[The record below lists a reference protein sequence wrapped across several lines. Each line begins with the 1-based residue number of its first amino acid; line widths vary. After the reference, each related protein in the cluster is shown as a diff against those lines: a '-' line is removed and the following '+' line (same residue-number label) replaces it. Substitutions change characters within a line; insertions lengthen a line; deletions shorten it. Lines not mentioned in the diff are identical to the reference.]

1 LTVVGRKGEGRGESC
16 VVLLFT
22 EFCEEDHVT
31 CVGKKINAYRVL
43 VGKPEG
49 VKLLGRPRRRWE
61 DNIKVDIEYYGR
73 AGSGLVCFGIG
84 ESVWLLRTQYRKL
97 QNSKIARNFLTG

>member
-1 LTVVGRKGEGRGESC
+1 MEGERKRGEEKAAWF
-16 VVLLFT
+16 VLCT

-31 CVGKKINAYRVL
+31 CVGKKKINAYRVL

-49 VKLLGRPRRRWE
+49 MKLLGRPRRRWE

-73 AGSGLVCFGIG
+73 AGSGLVCFRIG
-84 ESVWLLRTQYRKL
+84 ESVWLLRTRYRKL
-97 QNSKIARNFLTG
+97 QNSKIARNFLTS